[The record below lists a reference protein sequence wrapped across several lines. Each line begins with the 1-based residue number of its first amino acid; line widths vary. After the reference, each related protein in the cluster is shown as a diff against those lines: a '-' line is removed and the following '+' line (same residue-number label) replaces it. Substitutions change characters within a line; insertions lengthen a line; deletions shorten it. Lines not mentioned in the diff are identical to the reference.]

1 MFTCVWQSGRTG
13 GGGPDDSSSETSTGK
28 EQDICIAYKLESVH
42 LGHGLVFVS
51 QPGGCYRLSLI
62 QVG

>member
-13 GGGPDDSSSETSTGK
+13 DGRHDDGSSETPTGK
-28 EQDICIAYKLESVH
+28 EQGICVAYKLESVH

-51 QPGGCYRLSLI
+51 AWGLFQAVPNSG
-62 QVG
+62 